1 MLAEKIV
8 LEEQLAIAKEM
19 NEEVEAA
26 QNKVDELN
34 KKIADMGDELLK
46 SLKKIFDEI
55 NMELR
60 EIDIGAAFG
69 AGKFGEA
76 FDMVQQ
82 QMAAQEERM
91 MADRIEQLR
100 NEGKTDKQAEEI
112 AGAEAFNRQRKKEE
126 KIIEA
131 NRKAERDNEKANL
144 RMQAKVFGDKEARDK
159 LRAMDNQDFFR
170 DKLQENIQ
178 MGMTKE
184 AAIANA
190 TQQLDTKMLAD
201 VPELKVVADSF
212 RKIGAGGFAAA
223 NDPMKLL
230 AERRLETQRLIQ
242 KDIADLLQVVK
253 DNADKEE
260 VFVK

>member
-1 MLAEKIV
+1 
-8 LEEQLAIAKEM
+8 
-19 NEEVEAA
+19 
-26 QNKVDELN
+26 
-34 KKIADMGDELLK
+34 
-46 SLKKIFDEI
+46 
-55 NMELR
+55 
-60 EIDIGAAFG
+60 
-69 AGKFGEA
+69 
-76 FDMVQQ
+76 
-82 QMAAQEERM
+82 
-91 MADRIEQLR
+91 
-100 NEGKTDKQAEEI
+100 
-112 AGAEAFNRQRKKEE
+112 
-126 KIIEA
+126 
-131 NRKAERDNEKANL
+131 
-144 RMQAKVFGDKEARDK
+144 MQAKVFGDKEARDK